1 MLNIFVFNI
10 KFRQIEINIKQK
22 ECKRFYDKN
31 KKEQSIKKYCSNCKM
46 SNHNTNMCY
55 RKGRSNEN
63 SKESTVCCTYC
74 CHAGG

>member
-31 KKEQSIKKYCSNCKM
+31 KKCRTSHVIPRFECKSSICSKNK
-46 SNHNTNMCY
+46 
-55 RKGRSNEN
+55 NE
-63 SKESTVCCTYC
+63 
-74 CHAGG
+74 